1 MTSPSRSS
9 LMARLIEI
17 VTGFGAMVDV
27 PQLLQRITED
37 AHELLSAYA
46 VGIAIRNADELTLL
60 SATGPYPELAGR
72 SFSMKGSAVE
82 ELLDVGRRSLSSPG
96 TRFPPDNTQLA
107 QLSAD
112 LFRGTSAKPF
122 SVALTRAD
130 PSAVGA
136 LYIVRDE
143 PLNEDELEA
152 LELLAAHAGAAL
164 HTAQIF
170 ANEKELEL
178 AKDLFLATAS
188 HELRTP
194 LTVLRG
200 FAETL
205 LNHWEALDDAGR
217 RDLVQT
223 ILARTEGMTGLVEQI
238 LLGSRAGIGVDVTVR
253 PFDLAAAVRTAGAAI
268 AGSSENHPLVVDA
281 PGALLAIG
289 DEATVDAIL
298 GQLVENAVKYSPAGG
313 RIDVTLRPDGVD
325 AVLAVADLGMGI
337 PPGDLAR
344 VFQRFVRSE
353 HVAGGRSTAGGAG
366 LGLYIVK
373 RYVEAQRGQVTALQ
387 RDGGGTVIE
396 VRLPLA

>member
-1 MTSPSRSS
+1 MTSPRSP
-9 LMARLIEI
+9 LLARLVEI
-17 VTGFGAMVDV
+17 VSGFGAMVDV

-46 VGIAIRNADELTLL
+46 VGIAVRKGDELTLL

-72 SFSMKGSAVE
+72 SFGMMDSAVE
-82 ELLDVGRRSLSSPG
+82 ELLSSGRRSLSAQAGRQP
-96 TRFPPDNTQLA
+96 RENAQLA
-107 QLSAD
+107 QLSSD
-112 LFRGTSAKPF
+112 LFRGTNPKPF

-130 PSAVGA
+130 PTAAGA

-143 PLNEDELEA
+143 PLTTDEIEA

-164 HTAQIF
+164 HTAEVF
-170 ANEKELEL
+170 TSEKQLEA

-205 LNHWEALDDAGR
+205 LNHWDALDDPGR

-238 LLGSRAGIGVDVTVR
+238 LLGSRAGLGVDAKLRV
-253 PFDLAAAVRTAGAAI
+253 FDLAAAVRTAGAAI
-268 AGSSENHPLVVDA
+268 AGSSDDHPLIVDA
-281 PGALLAIG
+281 PGELLVLG
-289 DEATVDAIL
+289 DERTIDGIL
-298 GQLVENAVKYSPAGG
+298 GQLVENSVKYSPDGG
-313 RIDVTLRPDGVD
+313 QIDVALRAEGDD
-325 AVLAVADLGMGI
+325 AVLSVADLGVGI
-337 PPGDLAR
+337 PAGDLKR
-344 VFQRFVRSE
+344 VFDRFVRSDRG
-353 HVAGGRSTAGGAG
+353 AGGEPTAGGAG

-373 RYVEAQRGQVTALQ
+373 RYVEAQHGKVMALA
-387 RDGGGTVIE
+387 RPGGGTIIE